1 MCIVL
6 MGYLRFT
13 PVVMA
18 IVVCVVVAGK
28 RVSGWVY
35 ILFFGQSGGFR
46 SKILS
51 TYHIYPLPIKIEKK
65 LAIYSLSNS
74 NISKLILYP

>member
-35 ILFFGQSGGFR
+35 ILFFGQSGGV
-46 SKILS
+46 
-51 TYHIYPLPIKIEKK
+51 PLKNIKY
-65 LAIYSLSNS
+65 LPY
-74 NISKLILYP
+74 ISPAYKN